1 MRGDL
6 SATVPAPC
14 LLACCQTPCCDG
26 HQFQPSGTVNPKL
39 NVLFYNWPW
48 SWWKRTKTVTL
59 YEENKKEGLSLRR
72 MLPEFLSILE
82 HIYIVI
88 ENGHFGSFI
97 YSCWASLLV
106 FFLCV
111 CVLHL
116 VLEWWMV
123 NWLLVVTRES
133 GIYESYERCILRD

>member
-1 MRGDL
+1 
-6 SATVPAPC
+6 
-14 LLACCQTPCCDG
+14 
-26 HQFQPSGTVNPKL
+26 
-39 NVLFYNWPW
+39 
-48 SWWKRTKTVTL
+48 
-59 YEENKKEGLSLRR
+59 
-72 MLPEFLSILE
+72 MLPEFLGILE

-111 CVLHL
+111 CVAFG
-116 VLEWWMV
+116 VRMM
-123 NWLLVVTRES
+123 NGYWLLVVTRES